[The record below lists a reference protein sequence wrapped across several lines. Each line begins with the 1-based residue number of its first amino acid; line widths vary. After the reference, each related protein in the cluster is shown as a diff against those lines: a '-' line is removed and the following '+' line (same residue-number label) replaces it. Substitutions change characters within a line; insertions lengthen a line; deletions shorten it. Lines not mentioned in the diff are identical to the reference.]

1 MREISNPLLSTRE
14 AADHLRNSPRT
25 FIRWR
30 GLGLGPPYIRVGG
43 KVRYLRS
50 DLDEW
55 LARNRVHPV
64 REGRSLDPGRA
75 NPRGRGISK
84 PVPTDNPLKPPQ
96 NPAAGRSSF
105 SSQ

>member
-1 MREISNPLLSTRE
+1 MYESSDQLLSTRE

-43 KVRYLRS
+43 KVRYLRR

-64 REGRSLDPGRA
+64 REYTREESGGRA
-75 NPRGRGISK
+75 HQR
-84 PVPTDNPLKPPQ
+84 
-96 NPAAGRSSF
+96 AFRSRCG
-105 SSQ
+105 Q

>member
-1 MREISNPLLSTRE
+1 MRETSNQLLSTRE

-50 DLDEW
+50 DLDDW

-64 REGRSLDPGRA
+64 REYTPG
-75 NPRGRGISK
+75 GSGIGGHRRTGASGQ
-84 PVPTDNPLKPPQ
+84 TQ
-96 NPAAGRSSF
+96 
-105 SSQ
+105 